1 MEKLKQLALKFKK
14 EVNVLAVVYRDP
26 RTPWYARFFIAAIL
40 AYSLS
45 PIDLIPDFIPVLGYV
60 DDLILIPL
68 GIFLAIKMIPGEIFA
83 EAHQAVT
90 ARPEDTGI
98 KGWWFAMLIVI
109 FWIAVAFFILNAIW
123 FQEKISA

>member
-1 MEKLKQLALKFKK
+1 MCLDKLKQSARKLKK
-14 EVNVLAVVYRDP
+14 EIKVLSVVYRDP

-68 GIFLAIKMIPGEIFA
+68 GIFLAIKMVPGEIFT
-83 EAHQAVT
+83 EAHQVVS

-98 KGWWFAMLIVI
+98 KGWWFAVLIVV
-109 FWIAVAFFILNAIW
+109 FWIGAAFIIIKAVW
-123 FQEKISA
+123 F